1 MNGDDGLPLCNHA
14 KLYLPVITCAD
25 RAGVTSY
32 RGNSG
37 NTVHQGGARYGNGI
51 ASANRRP

>member
-25 RAGVTSY
+25 RVDVTSY
-32 RGNSG
+32 GGNSG